1 MTTIILFIL
10 LWGSSLADWAKI
22 FLTALWIFEGLCVNT
37 VANNAS
43 NEVKSKK
50 KSKKE

>member
-1 MTTIILFIL
+1 MVSIILFIL

-22 FLTALWIFEGLCVNT
+22 LLTALWIFEKVCT
-37 VANNAS
+37 SSVANNAS
-43 NEVKSKK
+43 NEVKTKK